1 MWIANMGPR
10 AAFGMFGVPVC
21 RNSDSSKISMS
32 VPFWRPSSV
41 GISESNVTSARGRE
55 ASARCSARPGHGLP
69 GPTHR
74 NESRGSQGIW
84 STSCLRRR
92 LYKALRG
99 GGNRPELIP
108 GSVNFLGGADSPG
121 QSKAS
126 ERGLE
131 DLEEGTL
138 KCGAP

>member
-1 MWIANMGPR
+1 MP
-10 AAFGMFGVPVC
+10 
-21 RNSDSSKISMS
+21 
-32 VPFWRPSSV
+32 
-41 GISESNVTSARGRE
+41 ETE
-55 ASARCSARPGHGLP
+55 AVQSPEA
-69 GPTHR
+69 
-74 NESRGSQGIW
+74 
-84 STSCLRRR
+84 
-92 LYKALRG
+92 